1 MAELKGDFRSKIYS
15 AIENYDA
22 KVLIKLLTEA
32 KSLKAKDELEMIKKA
47 ISSTNA
53 FTHIL
58 YKGKSF
64 PTIKSLAEA
73 LSIPPEL
80 LRQRIKNN
88 WPQERWAE
96 PVKPS
101 NISYM
106 GKEYKSYIDLAR
118 YLDIKPAL
126 LRSRIKK
133 GLPEEEWAEPAKP
146 YNISYMGKEYKS
158 YIELADKLKLPK
170 ATLYKRIRDKWPSE
184 RWNESTLKNN
194 RESRI
199 VERYQQGDSIKK
211 LAISFGLKMKVI
223 EELLDRNGV
232 LKEDDKKE
240 TESKKQL
247 NIRLD
252 SNYQKKISDIRNYWN
267 KKGVFQFSE
276 KQLTDLNALNSET
289 TLSKFILE
297 TALDN
302 LYLEL
307 QNELSIDNN
316 IEKIC
321 QLRIEDK
328 NLNSLWK
335 KVKLK
340 HYDNGVFKNFVS
352 NEIESYQNKI
362 EQLGKKLIGLNSRKD
377 NVDENLILQEKL
389 WEIAIKKSY
398 LIPDKND
405 EETSKESVQIK
416 LMELLK
422 NKYPDI

>member
-1 MAELKGDFRSKIYS
+1 
-15 AIENYDA
+15 
-22 KVLIKLLTEA
+22 
-32 KSLKAKDELEMIKKA
+32 
-47 ISSTNA
+47 
-53 FTHIL
+53 
-58 YKGKSF
+58 
-64 PTIKSLAEA
+64 
-73 LSIPPEL
+73 
-80 LRQRIKNN
+80 
-88 WPQERWAE
+88 
-96 PVKPS
+96 
-101 NISYM
+101 
-106 GKEYKSYIDLAR
+106 
-118 YLDIKPAL
+118 
-126 LRSRIKK
+126 
-133 GLPEEEWAEPAKP
+133 
-146 YNISYMGKEYKS
+146 
-158 YIELADKLKLPK
+158 
-170 ATLYKRIRDKWPSE
+170 
-184 RWNESTLKNN
+184 
-194 RESRI
+194 
-199 VERYQQGDSIKK
+199 
-211 LAISFGLKMKVI
+211 MKVI
-223 EELLDRNGV
+223 EDLLDRNGV
-232 LKEDDKKE
+232 LQEGDKQE
-240 TESKKQL
+240 PESKKQL

-362 EQLGKKLIGLNSRKD
+362 EQVGQKLIGLNLRKD
-377 NVDENLILQEKL
+377 NVEENLILQEKL
-389 WEIAIKKSY
+389 WKIAIKKSY

>member
-1 MAELKGDFRSKIYS
+1 MSYMAELKDDFRSKFYS
-15 AIENYDA
+15 AIRNGNAD
-22 KVLIKLLTEA
+22 IIRKLLTQA
-32 KSLKAKDELEMIKKA
+32 KSLKAKDELEIIYSAIRNDSEMRREIINQAKSLKAKDTLEIIEQA
-47 ISSTNA
+47 ISSNNA

-73 LSIPPEL
+73 LAIPPEI
-80 LRQRIKNN
+80 LRQRMMKK
-88 WPQERWAE
+88 WPQEKWAD
-96 PVKPS
+96 PVKQ
-101 NISYM
+101 N
-106 GKEYKSYIDLAR
+106 
-118 YLDIKPAL
+118 
-126 LRSRIKK
+126 
-133 GLPEEEWAEPAKP
+133 
-146 YNISYMGKEYKS
+146 NISYMGKEYKS

-170 ATLYKRIRDKWPSE
+170 ATLYKRIRDQWPAE
-184 RWNESTLKNN
+184 RWGESTLKNN
-194 RESRI
+194 RENRI
-199 VERYQQGDSIKK
+199 IERYQQGDNIKK

-223 EELLDRNGV
+223 EDLLDRNEV
-232 LKEDDKKE
+232 LKAEDKKE
-240 TESKKQL
+240 AESKKQL

-252 SNYQKKISDIRNYWN
+252 SNYQKKISDIRNYWK
-267 KKGVFQFSE
+267 KKGVFQFAE
-276 KQLTDLNALNSET
+276 KQLNDLDALNSET

-321 QLRIEDK
+321 QLRLQDK

-362 EQLGKKLIGLNSRKD
+362 EQLGKKLIGLN
-377 NVDENLILQEKL
+377 
-389 WEIAIKKSY
+389 
-398 LIPDKND
+398 
-405 EETSKESVQIK
+405 
-416 LMELLK
+416 
-422 NKYPDI
+422 

>member
-1 MAELKGDFRSKIYS
+1 MAVSKENLRSEVLS
-15 AIENYDA
+15 AINEGKAEDL
-22 KVLIKLLTEA
+22 KKLITIA
-32 KSLKAKDELEMIKKA
+32 KSLKAKEEIEMLKQA
-47 ISSTNA
+47 ISSHNA

-64 PTIKSLAEA
+64 PTINSLAKAIE
-73 LSIPPEL
+73 IPPEI
-80 LRQRIKNN
+80 LRQRIARN
-88 WPQERWAE
+88 WPQEQWAE
-96 PVKPS
+96 PVKQF
-101 NISYM
+101 NISYK
-106 GKEYKSYIDLAR
+106 GREYQSLA
-118 YLDIKPAL
+118 K
-126 LRSRIKK
+126 
-133 GLPEEEWAEPAKP
+133 
-146 YNISYMGKEYKS
+146 
-158 YIELADKLKLPK
+158 LADRLNVPK
-170 ATLYKRIRDKWPSE
+170 PTLYKRIRDRWPE
-184 RWNESTLKNN
+184 DRWGESTLKNN
-194 RESRI
+194 RENRI
-199 VERYQQGDSIKK
+199 IERYQQGDNIRK

-223 EELLDRNGV
+223 EDLLDRNDV
-232 LKEDDKKE
+232 LKAEDKKE
-240 TESKKQL
+240 AESKKQL

-252 SNYQKKISDIRNYWN
+252 SNYQKKISDIRNYWK
-267 KKGVFQFSE
+267 KKGVFQFAE
-276 KQLTDLNALNSET
+276 KQLNDLDALNSET

-321 QLRIEDK
+321 QLRLQDK

-352 NEIESYQNKI
+352 YEIESYQNKI

-398 LIPDKND
+398 LIPDINND
-405 EETSKESVQIK
+405 ETSKESVQTR

>member
-1 MAELKGDFRSKIYS
+1 MTELKGDFRSKINS
-15 AIENYDA
+15 AIRNGNAQILREL
-22 KVLIKLLTEA
+22 LIQA
-32 KSLKAKDELEMIKKA
+32 KSLKAKDELEMIKQA
-47 ISSTNA
+47 ISSKNA
-53 FTHIL
+53 FTHIR

-73 LSIPPEL
+73 ISIPPEIL
-80 LRQRIKNN
+80 KQRMKNN
-88 WPQERWAE
+88 LPQEKWAD
-96 PVKPS
+96 PVKQS
-101 NISYM
+101 SISYL
-106 GKEYKSYIDLAR
+106 GKEYYSLA
-118 YLDIKPAL
+118 
-126 LRSRIKK
+126 
-133 GLPEEEWAEPAKP
+133 
-146 YNISYMGKEYKS
+146 
-158 YIELADKLKLPK
+158 ELADRLNVSKP
-170 ATLYKRIRDKWPSE
+170 TLYKRIRDKWPPD
-184 RWNESTLKNN
+184 RWGESTLKNN

-199 VERYQQGDSIKK
+199 VERYQQGDNIKK

-223 EELLDRNGV
+223 EDLLDRNGV
-232 LKEDDKKE
+232 LQEGDKQE
-240 TESKKQL
+240 PESKKQL

-316 IEKIC
+316 VEKIC

-352 NEIESYQNKI
+352 DEFDSYQNKI
-362 EQLGKKLIGLNSRKD
+362 EQVGQRLIGFNSKKA
-377 NVDENLILQEKL
+377 NIEENLVLQEKL
-389 WEIAIKKSY
+389 WMIAIKKSF
-398 LIPDKND
+398 LIPDNN
-405 EETSKESVQIK
+405 EEDASNETIQKK

-422 NKYPDI
+422 NKYPDV

>member
-1 MAELKGDFRSKIYS
+1 
-15 AIENYDA
+15 
-22 KVLIKLLTEA
+22 
-32 KSLKAKDELEMIKKA
+32 
-47 ISSTNA
+47 
-53 FTHIL
+53 
-58 YKGKSF
+58 
-64 PTIKSLAEA
+64 
-73 LSIPPEL
+73 
-80 LRQRIKNN
+80 
-88 WPQERWAE
+88 
-96 PVKPS
+96 
-101 NISYM
+101 
-106 GKEYKSYIDLAR
+106 
-118 YLDIKPAL
+118 
-126 LRSRIKK
+126 
-133 GLPEEEWAEPAKP
+133 
-146 YNISYMGKEYKS
+146 
-158 YIELADKLKLPK
+158 
-170 ATLYKRIRDKWPSE
+170 
-184 RWNESTLKNN
+184 
-194 RESRI
+194 
-199 VERYQQGDSIKK
+199 
-211 LAISFGLKMKVI
+211 MKVI
-223 EELLDRNGV
+223 EDLLDKNGV

-240 TESKKQL
+240 GESKKQL

-252 SNYQKKISDIRNYWN
+252 NNYQKKISDIRNYWN
-267 KKGVFQFSE
+267 KKGVFQFAE
-276 KQLTDLNALNSET
+276 RQLTDLTALNSET

-321 QLRIEDK
+321 QLRLQDK

-398 LIPDKND
+398 LIPDINND
-405 EETSKESVQIK
+405 ETSKESVQTR

>member
-1 MAELKGDFRSKIYS
+1 MSYMAELKDDFRSKFYS
-15 AIENYDA
+15 AIRNGNAD
-22 KVLIKLLTEA
+22 IIRKLLTQA
-32 KSLKAKDELEMIKKA
+32 KSLKAKDELEIIYSAIRNDSEMRREIINQAKSLKAKDTLEIIEQA
-47 ISSTNA
+47 ISSNNA

-64 PTIKSLAEA
+64 PTIKSLAKA
-73 LSIPPEL
+73 LAIPPEI
-80 LRQRIKNN
+80 LRQRMMKK
-88 WPQERWAE
+88 WPQEKWAD
-96 PVKPS
+96 PVKQN

-106 GKEYKSYIDLAR
+106 GKEYKSYIDLA
-118 YLDIKPAL
+118 
-126 LRSRIKK
+126 
-133 GLPEEEWAEPAKP
+133 
-146 YNISYMGKEYKS
+146 
-158 YIELADKLKLPK
+158 DKLKIPK
-170 ATLYKRIRDKWPSE
+170 ATLYKRIRDQWPAE
-184 RWNESTLKNN
+184 RWGESTLKNN
-194 RESRI
+194 RENRI
-199 VERYQQGDSIKK
+199 VERYQQGDDIKK

-223 EELLDRNGV
+223 EDLLGRNGV
-232 LKEDDKKE
+232 LKPDDKKE
-240 TESKKQL
+240 ANLKKQL

-267 KKGVFQFSE
+267 KKGVFQFAE
-276 KQLTDLNALNSET
+276 KQLTDLNALNSEA

-316 IEKIC
+316 IQKIC
-321 QLRIEDK
+321 RLRLEDK

-362 EQLGKKLIGLNSRKD
+362 EQVGQKLIGLNSRKD
-377 NVDENLILQEKL
+377 NVEGNLILQEKL
-389 WEIAIKKSY
+389 WKIAIKKSY

-405 EETSKESVQIK
+405 EETSKESEQIK

>member
-1 MAELKGDFRSKIYS
+1 
-15 AIENYDA
+15 
-22 KVLIKLLTEA
+22 
-32 KSLKAKDELEMIKKA
+32 MI
-47 ISSTNA
+47 
-53 FTHIL
+53 
-58 YKGKSF
+58 
-64 PTIKSLAEA
+64 
-73 LSIPPEL
+73 
-80 LRQRIKNN
+80 
-88 WPQERWAE
+88 
-96 PVKPS
+96 V
-101 NISYM
+101 
-106 GKEYKSYIDLAR
+106 
-118 YLDIKPAL
+118 
-126 LRSRIKK
+126 
-133 GLPEEEWAEPAKP
+133 LPE
-146 YNISYMGKEYKS
+146 
-158 YIELADKLKLPK
+158 
-170 ATLYKRIRDKWPSE
+170 TLFASVA
-184 RWNESTLKNN
+184 L
-194 RESRI
+194 
-199 VERYQQGDSIKK
+199 
-211 LAISFGLKMKVI
+211 
-223 EELLDRNGV
+223 
-232 LKEDDKKE
+232 KKE

-267 KKGVFQFSE
+267 KKGVFQFAE
-276 KQLTDLNALNSET
+276 KQLTDLNALNSEA

-321 QLRIEDK
+321 RLRLEDK

-362 EQLGKKLIGLNSRKD
+362 EQVGQKLIGLNSRKD
-377 NVDENLILQEKL
+377 NVEENLILQEKL
-389 WEIAIKKSY
+389 WKIAIKKSY

>member
-1 MAELKGDFRSKIYS
+1 MSYMTELKDDFKSKFSS
-15 AIENYDA
+15 AIRNGNAE
-22 KVLIKLLTEA
+22 IIRKLLTQA
-32 KSLKAKDELEMIKKA
+32 KSLKAKDELEIIYSAMRNDSEMSREIMNKFKSLKAKDAREMIEQF
-47 ISSTNA
+47 ISSKNS

-73 LSIPPEL
+73 LAIPPEI
-80 LRQRIKNN
+80 LRQRMMKK
-88 WPQERWAE
+88 WPQEKWAD
-96 PVKPS
+96 PVKQ
-101 NISYM
+101 N
-106 GKEYKSYIDLAR
+106 
-118 YLDIKPAL
+118 
-126 LRSRIKK
+126 
-133 GLPEEEWAEPAKP
+133 
-146 YNISYMGKEYKS
+146 NISYMGKEYKS
-158 YIELADKLKLPK
+158 YIELANKLKIPK
-170 ATLYKRIRDKWPSE
+170 ATLYKRIRDQWPAE
-184 RWNESTLKNN
+184 RWGESTLKNN
-194 RESRI
+194 RENRI
-199 VERYQQGDSIKK
+199 VERYQQGDNIKK

-223 EELLDRNGV
+223 EDLLDRNGV
-232 LKEDDKKE
+232 LKPDDKKE
-240 TESKKQL
+240 PNLKKQL

-252 SNYQKKISDIRNYWN
+252 SNYQKKISDIKNYWN
-267 KKGVFQFSE
+267 KKGVFQFAE

-307 QNELSIDNN
+307 QNELSIDKK

-321 QLRIEDK
+321 QLRLQDK

-398 LIPDKND
+398 LIPDINND
-405 EETSKESVQIK
+405 ETSKESVQTR

-422 NKYPDI
+422 NKYRDI

>member
-146 YNISYMGKEYKS
+146 YNISYMGKKYKS

-199 VERYQQGDSIKK
+199 VERYQQGDNIKK

-223 EELLDRNGV
+223 EDLLDRNGV
-232 LKEDDKKE
+232 LKPDDKKE
-240 TESKKQL
+240 ANLKKQL

-267 KKGVFQFSE
+267 KKGVFQFAE
-276 KQLTDLNALNSET
+276 KQLTDLNALNSEA

-321 QLRIEDK
+321 RLRLEDK

-362 EQLGKKLIGLNSRKD
+362 EQVGQKLIGLNLRKD
-377 NVDENLILQEKL
+377 NVEENLILQEKL
-389 WEIAIKKSY
+389 WKIAIKKSY

>member
-1 MAELKGDFRSKIYS
+1 MAELKDDFRSKFYS
-15 AIENYDA
+15 AIRNGNAD
-22 KVLIKLLTEA
+22 IIRKLLTQA
-32 KSLKAKDELEMIKKA
+32 KSLKAKDELEIIYSAIRNDSEMRREIINQAKSLKAKDTLEIVEQA
-47 ISSTNA
+47 ISSNNA

-64 PTIKSLAEA
+64 PTIKSLAKA
-73 LSIPPEL
+73 LAIPPEI
-80 LRQRIKNN
+80 LRQRMMKK
-88 WPQERWAE
+88 WPQEKWAD
-96 PVKPS
+96 PVKQN

-106 GKEYKSYIDLAR
+106 GKEYKSYIDLA
-118 YLDIKPAL
+118 
-126 LRSRIKK
+126 
-133 GLPEEEWAEPAKP
+133 
-146 YNISYMGKEYKS
+146 
-158 YIELADKLKLPK
+158 DKLKIPK
-170 ATLYKRIRDKWPSE
+170 ATLYKRIRDQWPAE
-184 RWNESTLKNN
+184 RWGESTLKNN
-194 RESRI
+194 RENRI
-199 VERYQQGDSIKK
+199 VERYQQGDDIKK

-223 EELLDRNGV
+223 EDLLGRNGV
-232 LKEDDKKE
+232 LKPDDKKE
-240 TESKKQL
+240 ANLKKQL

-267 KKGVFQFSE
+267 KKGVFQFAE
-276 KQLTDLNALNSET
+276 KQLTDLNALNSEA

-316 IEKIC
+316 IQKIC
-321 QLRIEDK
+321 RLRLEDK

-362 EQLGKKLIGLNSRKD
+362 EQVGQKLIGLNSRKD
-377 NVDENLILQEKL
+377 NVEGNLILQEKL
-389 WEIAIKKSY
+389 WKIAIKKSY

-405 EETSKESVQIK
+405 EETSKESEQIK

>member
-1 MAELKGDFRSKIYS
+1 MAVSKENLRSEVLS
-15 AIENYDA
+15 AINEGKADNL
-22 KVLIKLLTEA
+22 KKLITIA
-32 KSLKAKDELEMIKKA
+32 KSLKAKEEIEMLKQA
-47 ISSTNA
+47 ISSHNA

-64 PTIKSLAEA
+64 PTIKSLAKE
-73 LSIPPEL
+73 LEIPPAI
-80 LRQRIKNN
+80 LRQRMARNL
-88 WPQERWAE
+88 PQERWAD
-96 PVKPS
+96 PVRQ
-101 NISYM
+101 ISY
-106 GKEYKSYIDLAR
+106 L
-118 YLDIKPAL
+118 
-126 LRSRIKK
+126 
-133 GLPEEEWAEPAKP
+133 
-146 YNISYMGKEYKS
+146 GKEYKS

-170 ATLYKRIRDKWPSE
+170 ATLYKRIRDKWPVE
-184 RWNESTLKNN
+184 RWGESTLKNN
-194 RESRI
+194 RENRI
-199 VERYQQGDSIKK
+199 VERYQQGDNIKK

-223 EELLDRNGV
+223 EDLLDKNGV

-240 TESKKQL
+240 GESKKQL

-252 SNYQKKISDIRNYWN
+252 NNYQKKISDIRNYWN
-267 KKGVFQFSE
+267 KKGVFQFAE
-276 KQLTDLNALNSET
+276 RQLTDLTALNSET

-321 QLRIEDK
+321 KLRLEDK

-352 NEIESYQNKI
+352 DEFDSYQNKI
-362 EQLGKKLIGLNSRKD
+362 EQVGKGLIGLNSEKE
-377 NVDENLILQEKL
+377 NIDENLILQDKL
-389 WEIAIKKSY
+389 WKIAIKKSY
-398 LIPDKND
+398 FIPDSND
-405 EETSKESVQIK
+405 EDASNESVQKK

-422 NKYPDI
+422 NKYPDV

>member
-1 MAELKGDFRSKIYS
+1 MAELKDDFRSKFSS
-15 AIENYDA
+15 AIRNGNAE
-22 KVLIKLLTEA
+22 IIRKLLTQA
-32 KSLKAKDELEMIKKA
+32 KSLKAKDELEIIYSAIRNESEMSREIINQFKSLKAKDALEMIEQA
-47 ISSTNA
+47 ISSNNA

-73 LSIPPEL
+73 LAIPPEIL
-80 LRQRIKNN
+80 KQRMMKK
-88 WPQERWAE
+88 WPQEKWADA
-96 PVKPS
+96 VKQ
-101 NISYM
+101 N
-106 GKEYKSYIDLAR
+106 
-118 YLDIKPAL
+118 
-126 LRSRIKK
+126 
-133 GLPEEEWAEPAKP
+133 
-146 YNISYMGKEYKS
+146 NISYMGKEYKS
-158 YIELADKLKLPK
+158 YIELADKLKIPK
-170 ATLYKRIRDKWPSE
+170 ATLYKRIRDQWPAE
-184 RWNESTLKNN
+184 RWGESTLKNN
-194 RESRI
+194 RENRI
-199 VERYQQGDSIKK
+199 VERYQQGDNIKK

-223 EELLDRNGV
+223 EDLLDRNGV
-232 LKEDDKKE
+232 LKPDDKKE
-240 TESKKQL
+240 ANLKKQL

-267 KKGVFQFSE
+267 KKGVFQFAE
-276 KQLTDLNALNSET
+276 KQLTDLNALNSEA

-321 QLRIEDK
+321 RLRLEDK

-362 EQLGKKLIGLNSRKD
+362 EQVGQKLIGLNSRKD
-377 NVDENLILQEKL
+377 NVEGNLILQEKL
-389 WEIAIKKSY
+389 WKIAIKKSY

-405 EETSKESVQIK
+405 EETSKESEQIK

>member
-1 MAELKGDFRSKIYS
+1 MTELKGDFRSKINS
-15 AIENYDA
+15 AIRNGNAQILREL
-22 KVLIKLLTEA
+22 LIQA
-32 KSLKAKDELEMIKKA
+32 KSLKAKDELEMIKQA
-47 ISSTNA
+47 ISSKNA
-53 FTHIL
+53 FTHIR

-73 LSIPPEL
+73 LSIPPEI
-80 LRQRIKNN
+80 LRQRINKN
-88 WPQERWAE
+88 WPEEKWGD
-96 PVKPS
+96 PVKQS
-101 NISYM
+101 
-106 GKEYKSYIDLAR
+106 
-118 YLDIKPAL
+118 
-126 LRSRIKK
+126 
-133 GLPEEEWAEPAKP
+133 
-146 YNISYMGKEYKS
+146 NISYMGKEYKS

-170 ATLYKRIRDKWPSE
+170 ATLYKRIRDQWPAE
-184 RWNESTLKNN
+184 RWGESTLKNN
-194 RESRI
+194 RENRI
-199 VERYQQGDSIKK
+199 IERYQQGDNIKK

-223 EELLDRNGV
+223 EDLLDKNDV
-232 LKEDDKKE
+232 LKAEDKKE
-240 TESKKQL
+240 AESKKQL

-252 SNYQKKISDIRNYWN
+252 SNYQKKISDIRNYWK
-267 KKGVFQFSE
+267 KKGVFQFAE
-276 KQLTDLNALNSET
+276 KQLNDLDALNSET

-321 QLRIEDK
+321 QLRLQDK

-398 LIPDKND
+398 LIPDINND
-405 EETSKESVQIK
+405 ETSKESVQTR

>member
-1 MAELKGDFRSKIYS
+1 MAELKGDFKSKIYS
-15 AIENYDA
+15 AIENGNA
-22 KVLIKLLTEA
+22 KILRKLLTEA
-32 KSLKAKDELEMIKKA
+32 KSLNAKDELEMLKKA
-47 ISSTNA
+47 ISSNTA

-73 LSIPPEL
+73 ISIPPEIL
-80 LRQRIKNN
+80 KQRMKNN
-88 WPQERWAE
+88 LPQEKWAD
-96 PVKPS
+96 PVKQTS
-101 NISYM
+101 ISYM
-106 GKEYKSYIDLAR
+106 GKEYYSLA
-118 YLDIKPAL
+118 
-126 LRSRIKK
+126 
-133 GLPEEEWAEPAKP
+133 
-146 YNISYMGKEYKS
+146 
-158 YIELADKLKLPK
+158 ELADRLNVSKP
-170 ATLYKRIRDKWPSE
+170 TLYKRIRDKWPPD
-184 RWNESTLKNN
+184 RWGESTLKNN

-199 VERYQQGDSIKK
+199 VERYQQGDNIKK

-223 EELLDRNGV
+223 EDLLDRNGV
-232 LKEDDKKE
+232 LQEGDKQE
-240 TESKKQL
+240 PESKKQL

-316 IEKIC
+316 VEKIC

-398 LIPDKND
+398 LIPDINND
-405 EETSKESVQIK
+405 ETSKESVQSR